1 MAANH
6 RSFLFFLLLG
16 FGVLGG
22 LPALAVETLPGPV
35 AAHVL
40 RVVDGDTLAVRVRIW
55 PGHQV
60 ETLVRLK
67 GIDAPELK
75 ARCERER
82 VLAHAAL
89 DFLEART
96 AKATIWLNDIRFGKY
111 AGRVLARVTMA
122 SGADLSDQLLAA
134 GLVRNYAGARRASW
148 CNDTN
153 AATAAP

>member
-1 MAANH
+1 MSFTANRAILPHDAAERA
-6 RSFLFFLLLG
+6 RSATRLG
-16 FGVLGG
+16 
-22 LPALAVETLPGPV
+22 TLPEWD
-35 AAHVL
+35 L
-40 RVVDGDTLAVRVRIW
+40 GDLYKA
-55 PGHQV
+55 P
-60 ETLVRLK
+60 
-67 GIDAPELK
+67 DAPELK

-148 CNDTN
+148 RSFWPGPANRALIAVRNDEPPRFRSEGT
-153 AATAAP
+153 